1 MPIAPHPDA
10 EQRAGRKPD
19 RRVLAATVILAAAA
33 GAWVGQ
39 QLQKEKAR
47 SASPD
52 SPNGDAATALID
64 WDQARDIAV
73 QMSRE
78 DVLSMPERRRL
89 DAEYRELVARCVP
102 IVSQY
107 TGDRLPDAPE
117 RTFAFDR
124 VDWVNAN
131 IEAFEHMF
139 APLEG
144 LQLMGDAAK
153 RTVAAELLGT
163 LNQKLLSVEV
173 GLLLGY
179 LARKVLGQYDLT
191 LLGREPMAPGRL
203 YYVEPNIRTAEK
215 TLGLPSDDFRMWL
228 ALHETTHAFEFEAHP
243 WLREHFNGMLERY
256 MAFLREDA
264 EALRN
269 RGIGGIRIYLDRV
282 REGSGDSGSWLES
295 LMNAEQRA
303 LFNEMQAT
311 MCIVEG
317 YSNHVMNAVGKTL
330 LPNYELISRRFEQ
343 RQEQRSQADRLLAKL
358 TGLDVKMEQYRLGEK
373 FIDRIVMERGH
384 DFARRVWLGPDYLPT
399 MAEIRQPGLW
409 LARIDH
415 RDGRVP
421 PAPSVLA
428 SRSWS

>member
-1 MPIAPHPDA
+1 MPIAPPTA
-10 EQRAGRKPD
+10 VRVPRMPD
-19 RRVLAATVILAAAA
+19 RRVLAAGVILAAAA
-33 GAWVGQ
+33 GAWLGQ
-39 QLQKEKAR
+39 RLQQQA
-47 SASPD
+47 
-52 SPNGDAATALID
+52 AATPDDAPAPLID
-64 WDQARDIAV
+64 WRQARDIAV
-73 QMSRE
+73 QMNRE
-78 DVLSMPERRRL
+78 DVLSLPERRRL
-89 DAEYRELVARCVP
+89 DAEYRALVARCVP

-107 TGDRLPDAPE
+107 TGDQLPDAPE

-144 LQLMGDAAK
+144 LNLLGDAAK

-163 LNQKLLSVEV
+163 VNQKILSVEV

-203 YYVEPNIRTAEK
+203 YYVEPNIRAAEK
-215 TLGLPSDDFRMWL
+215 TLGLPSADFRMWL

-256 MAFLREDA
+256 FAFLREDA
-264 EALRN
+264 EALRAK
-269 RGIGGIRIYLDRV
+269 GLGGIRLYVDRI
-282 REGSGDSGSWLES
+282 RSGSGESGSWLES
-295 LMNAEQRA
+295 LMDADQRA

-317 YSNHVMNAVGKTL
+317 YSNHVMNAVGRTL
-330 LPNYELISRRFEQ
+330 LPNYELISRRFAQ

-358 TGLDVKMEQYRLGEK
+358 TGLDVKMEQYRLGEQ
-373 FIDRIVMERGH
+373 FIDRIVAERGH
-384 DFARRVWLGPDYLPT
+384 DFARRVWDGPDYLPT
-399 MAEIRQPGLW
+399 MAEIRQPALW

-421 PAPSVLA
+421 TPPSVIA
-428 SRSWS
+428 TG

>member
-1 MPIAPHPDA
+1 MPIAPPTDSGK
-10 EQRAGRKPD
+10 RVRRKPD
-19 RRVLAATVILAAAA
+19 RRVLAASVIVAAVA

-39 QLQKEKAR
+39 QLKKER
-47 SASPD
+47 PVASD
-52 SPNGDAATALID
+52 SPSSDTATPLID
-64 WDQARDIAV
+64 WGQAREIAV

-78 DVLSMPERRRL
+78 DVLSMAERRRL
-89 DAEYRELVARCVP
+89 DAEYRELVIRCVP

-107 TGDRLPDAPE
+107 TGDQLPDAPE

-131 IEAFEHMF
+131 IDAFEHMF
-139 APLEG
+139 KPLEG

-163 LNQKLLSVEV
+163 LNQKLLSAEV

-203 YYVEPNIRTAEK
+203 YYVEPNIRAAEK
-215 TLGLPSDDFRMWL
+215 KLGLPSEEFRMWL

-243 WLREHFNGMLERY
+243 WLRTYFNDMLERY

-269 RGIGGIRIYLDRV
+269 RGIGGVRIYLDRV
-282 REGSGDSGSWLES
+282 REGGGESGSWLEA

-303 LFNEMQAT
+303 LFSEMQAT

-317 YSNHVMNAVGKTL
+317 YSNHVMNAVGRSL

-373 FIDRIVMERGH
+373 FIDRIVLERGH
-384 DFARRVWLGPDYLPT
+384 DFARRVWLGPEYLPT

-409 LARIDH
+409 LERIDRH
-415 RDGRVP
+415 DRIVP
-421 PAPSVLA
+421 SAPSVLT
-428 SRSWS
+428 SC

>member
-1 MPIAPHPDA
+1 MPIAPPPDSQ
-10 EQRAGRKPD
+10 QRAQRKPD
-19 RRVLAATVILAAAA
+19 RRVLAAGIILAAAA

-39 QLQKEKAR
+39 QLQKERPVSTAV
-47 SASPD
+47 
-52 SPNGDAATALID
+52 PNGDAPTPLID
-64 WDQARDIAV
+64 WGQARDIAV

-89 DAEYRELVARCVP
+89 DAEYRALVARCVP

-107 TGDRLPDAPE
+107 TGDQLPDAPE

-139 APLEG
+139 KPLEG

-163 LNQKLLSVEV
+163 FNQKLLSVEV

-203 YYVEPNIRTAEK
+203 YYVEPNIRAAEK

-243 WLREHFNGMLERY
+243 WLRDHFNGMLERY

-303 LFNEMQAT
+303 LFSEMQAT

-384 DFARRVWLGPDYLPT
+384 DFARRVWSGPDYLPT

-415 RDGRVP
+415 RDGRI
-421 PAPSVLA
+421 PAAPAVLA
-428 SRSWS
+428 SR